1 MGPALICL
9 GAFWRRKM
17 GSGSL
22 PCHGA
27 GIVMVRGSK
36 GLLGATTILALTCV
50 VYLLQGAP

>member
-1 MGPALICL
+1 
-9 GAFWRRKM
+9 M